1 MNHSITNLFSTTR
14 KAYIWLF
21 GTGLICLLVFLAT
34 IPLPRIDGMLIGSD
48 GTKYYA
54 ILRSIAL
61 DQDFDFTNDY
71 ALLNEPA
78 SRVEATGKPENPF
91 AIGSALLWLPFF
103 LTSHI
108 AALLLNRLGIALSIE
123 GTSYLYQAG
132 TLTGTIFYASLG
144 FFLIYKTSRRLF
156 SVPSSL
162 LATVALW
169 LASSGIYYIIAEPS
183 MSHAL
188 TIFANALFLFVWY
201 PPRENRT
208 KINWFV
214 IGMVTALAA
223 LVRWQEIIIAIIPI
237 IELIWWVGKG
247 KLTWQKGLRNFLI
260 FVCAVL
266 IGFLPQLIMW
276 WQVYGSPIVIPQGND
291 FMHWFEP
298 KPLLTLFSTRH
309 GLLTWHPIFLL
320 ALFGLIPLWKR
331 DKALVFVILGVFL
344 TQLYINSAT
353 DHWWAD
359 HAFGGRRFISLIPFF
374 ALSLAA
380 FIEYFYERGKL
391 QWIFI
396 LLLVL
401 TLWNGLSFIQYR
413 LGFVSMD
420 EALTIKEIT
429 VDRIL
434 LPWKILQSILN

>member
-1 MNHSITNLFSTTR
+1 MNHLIINLFSTTR
-14 KAYIWLF
+14 KAYIWLL

-34 IPLPRIDGMLIGSD
+34 IPLPRIDGMLVGSD
-48 GTKYYA
+48 GIKYYA

-71 ALLNEPA
+71 ALLNQTPHI
-78 SRVEATGKPENPF
+78 VEETGKPANPF

-103 LTSHI
+103 LASHTI
-108 AALLLNRLGIALSIE
+108 ALLLNKLGFTFSIE
-123 GTSYLYQAG
+123 GTSYLYQAS
-132 TLTGTIFYASLG
+132 TLAGTIFYASLG
-144 FFLIYKTSRRLF
+144 FFLIYKTARRLF

-162 LATVALW
+162 LATLALW

-183 MSHAL
+183 MSHAI
-188 TIFANALFLFVWY
+188 TIFANALFLYIWY
-201 PPRENRT
+201 PPKENRT
-208 KINWFV
+208 RTNWFV
-214 IGMVTALAA
+214 IGIVVALAA
-223 LVRWQEIIIAIIPI
+223 LVRWQEIVIAIIPI
-237 IELIWWVGKG
+237 IELIYWVSKD
-247 KLTWQKGLRNFLI
+247 KLSWQKGLQNFFI
-260 FVCAVL
+260 FICAVL

-298 KPLLTLFSTRH
+298 KPILTLFSTRH

-331 DKALVFVILGVFL
+331 DKALVFIILSVFL
-344 TQLYINSAT
+344 TQLYINSVT

-359 HAFGGRRFISLIPFF
+359 HAFGGRRFISLIPFL

-380 FIEYFYERGKL
+380 FLEYFYERDKL
-391 QWIFI
+391 QWIAI
-396 LLLVL
+396 VLLISII
-401 TLWNGLSFIQYR
+401 WNGLSFVQYR

-420 EALTIKEIT
+420 EALTLQEMT
-429 VDRIL
+429 LDRIL
-434 LPWKILQSILN
+434 LPWKIIQSLMS